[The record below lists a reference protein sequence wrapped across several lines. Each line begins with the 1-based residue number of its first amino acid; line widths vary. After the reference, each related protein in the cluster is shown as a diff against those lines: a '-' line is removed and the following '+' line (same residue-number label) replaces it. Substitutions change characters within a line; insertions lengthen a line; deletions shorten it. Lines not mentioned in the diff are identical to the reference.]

1 MRYRIAPLIGPSL
14 KVSAECG
21 PPRGR
26 RFRYFDVASTRIAR
40 ASPESG
46 RNDARTSVPADSCSA
61 DAVCPFSITCV
72 PESIFSGRGLFSSW
86 ISDDVARAILPVTSV
101 VPEAE
106 PADAACCD
114 ACPDC
119 SCACPACRWACA
131 WEVCCCWSACWAR
144 CCACTPSLCAR
155 CASVPALACAC
166 WASLCCFLAF
176 SSFSCRSLR
185 AFSTSFCAVFTCS
198 CSRVAFFCASSA
210 RLKSASA
217 RCCSVLTGSPP
228 CRPCCA
234 LSLHAENA
242 NNPIAAIAH
251 AVRIAVLLG
260 QQCGRPPV
268 VGKGTAAPEAAR
280 MPGPTRLRNGRD
292 AMTKVISPR
301 MRRRLPGHKRG
312 HWNAPEPKRAPDAAD
327 RSVTIVRS
335 THPEGAAT
343 YVAHLG
349 FPRAGARRLR
359 CPGSR
364 KSTSVRAPVLARV
377 QRSTVRVLA
386 VGEIDVRVFGPV
398 FSIAVADFQ
407 IAGGLVSA
415 IDQLMPVSRARREPR
430 AGAGGKDLL
439 PFLRTEHD
447 LALDNEKHLVFVGV
461 KMAHRRLLS
470 GHQCRQVH
478 ADLRQPERVSER
490 ALLAGQYARTE
501 GLGIAGRRAR
511 FDRRGVERR
520 TNETVFRG
528 NAHARPYH
536 GRSSPSGSAG
546 PCPTV
551 QLTRPTPRFTAESRR
566 NRSRD

>member
-1 MRYRIAPLIGPSL
+1 MLARVDPERHAIAAGRDRSGQPAVIRRAGRTVDAKLVLREVDDQLDRPARHDALACVERSVAERPEVVDQVAQRRAGLVDEISHRAARAPSL

-21 PPRGR
+21 SPGGR
-26 RFRYFDVASTRIAR
+26 LFRYFDVASTRIAR

-61 DAVCPFSITCV
+61 DAVCPFSITCG

-185 AFSTSFCAVFTCS
+185 AFSTSLCAVFTCS

-234 LSLHAENA
+234 LSLQAENA

-251 AVRIAVLLG
+251 AVRIAVLRG
-260 QQCGRPPV
+260 HQMW
-268 VGKGTAAPEAAR
+268 TA
-280 MPGPTRLRNGRD
+280 PGGGERNGR
-292 AMTKVISPR
+292 A
-301 MRRRLPGHKRG
+301 RG
-312 HWNAPEPKRAPDAAD
+312 CPDAWSD
-327 RSVTIVRS
+327 D
-335 THPEGAAT
+335 AA
-343 YVAHLG
+343 
-349 FPRAGARRLR
+349 
-359 CPGSR
+359 
-364 KSTSVRAPVLARV
+364 
-377 QRSTVRVLA
+377 
-386 VGEIDVRVFGPV
+386 
-398 FSIAVADFQ
+398 
-407 IAGGLVSA
+407 
-415 IDQLMPVSRARREPR
+415 
-430 AGAGGKDLL
+430 
-439 PFLRTEHD
+439 
-447 LALDNEKHLVFVGV
+447 
-461 KMAHRRLLS
+461 
-470 GHQCRQVH
+470 
-478 ADLRQPERVSER
+478 ER
-490 ALLAGQYARTE
+490 AQ
-501 GLGIAGRRAR
+501 
-511 FDRRGVERR
+511 
-520 TNETVFRG
+520 
-528 NAHARPYH
+528 
-536 GRSSPSGSAG
+536 
-546 PCPTV
+546 
-551 QLTRPTPRFTAESRR
+551 
-566 NRSRD
+566 